1 MKRFKCK
8 TCGYVHY
15 GTIPPKA
22 CIGRTS
28 DGPCGGTAE
37 AFEEVTEGTGAACAG
52 AVGVAANVEG
62 TYSYFGVEEDILT
75 GLNNQLTWDGM
86 EVGMYIAMARQ
97 AEREGYFEIASAYR
111 KFAEEEAEQA
121 GRLAELLGAV
131 VTDSTEKNLEI
142 RAAGET
148 RSCAGKLGIAEA
160 AGKLGMDEVHD
171 ALHEMAKEEQRH
183 AACFSSL
190 LTRYF
195 YEAK

>member
-1 MKRFKCK
+1 MRRFKCGI
-8 TCGYVHY
+8 CGYVHY
-15 GTIPPKA
+15 GTVPPSV

-28 DGPCGGTAE
+28 DGPCNGKAE
-37 AFEEVTEGTGAACAG
+37 NFKEVAEGTGAACADIVG
-52 AVGVAANVEG
+52 AAANAEG
-62 TYSYFGVEEDILT
+62 TYNYFGVEEDILT
-75 GLNNQLTWDGM
+75 GLNNQLSWDGM
-86 EVGMYIAMARQ
+86 EIGMYIAMARQ

-111 KFAEEEAEQA
+111 RFAEEEAEQA
-121 GRLAELLGAV
+121 GKLAELIGAV
-131 VTDSTEKNLEI
+131 VTDSTKKNLEI

-160 AGKLGMDEVHD
+160 AKKLGMDEIHD